1 MPLNPCAAD
10 WMGSNLVIS
19 TVLQYSRF
27 ELVVKFHDA
36 WRRARAA
43 QRRRRAD
50 PHNFLQTCQLSR
62 PGVPSSRG
70 DHGEL
75 AIAREAGDRA
85 GGERNGALYLPAWRG
100 VASFTELLLLLQV
113 VPSNKHRG
121 GLDAGHCTRPCLRM
135 TQLMPLAW
143 PMILERDFF
152 PKLHHQM
159 TADTPPSAWP
169 SPWQRSR
176 TA

>member
-43 QRRRRAD
+43 ARRSDAGD
-50 PHNFLQTCQLSR
+50 PHHFLQTYLSR
-62 PGVPSSRG
+62 PGVG

-75 AIAREAGDRA
+75 AIARETGDRA
-85 GGERNGALYLPAWRG
+85 GGERNGAPIPAR
-100 VASFTELLLLLQV
+100 
-113 VPSNKHRG
+113 
-121 GLDAGHCTRPCLRM
+121 
-135 TQLMPLAW
+135 LA
-143 PMILERDFF
+143 RCGFF
-152 PKLHHQM
+152 H
-159 TADTPPSAWP
+159 
-169 SPWQRSR
+169 
-176 TA
+176 